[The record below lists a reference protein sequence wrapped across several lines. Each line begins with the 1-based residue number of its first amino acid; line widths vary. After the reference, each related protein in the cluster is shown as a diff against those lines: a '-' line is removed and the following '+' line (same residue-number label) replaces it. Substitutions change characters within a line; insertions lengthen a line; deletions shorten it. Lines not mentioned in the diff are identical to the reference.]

1 MRRRDFLKVGST
13 SAASYLLGAEAF
25 AGMSDMAMS
34 TERSSGSKVGASVLK
49 PNSTQVSPFIVV
61 FLRGGVDALGI
72 LSPLEDPNFLAAR
85 PPDMR
90 FAMSAAA
97 GSPIVLNGTPLY
109 WLANALP
116 ITQLYA
122 NKRLVVWP
130 AVGLLDETR
139 SHFEAQEIMERG
151 VQSLDRLPDSLGW
164 IARAEQLS
172 NPRWPKNSLPLFAG
186 NSSFPRVMQG
196 AHQVLVTRD
205 LQGGIPFPG
214 GDNSFKAMQALCN
227 ADSNPIV
234 SGNMLETLQLIEEIN
249 RALPKQDNRIAPYA
263 SAGQS
268 PYPNSDPGVGL
279 RSVARLMQANVGLQ
293 YAWVDQGGWDT
304 HEHQGWKLNY
314 LVKDLAMALQAF
326 DDDMQAQKKD
336 YTLVVLSE
344 FGRRLRSNKSNG
356 TDHGHAGLALVMGSQ
371 VPGGQVM
378 GKWPGLQSDA
388 LDRGVDLAVTTDYQ
402 DVLQQALRWRARS
415 I

>member
-1 MRRRDFLKVGST
+1 M
-13 SAASYLLGAEAF
+13 
-25 AGMSDMAMS
+25 
-34 TERSSGSKVGASVLK
+34 
-49 PNSTQVSPFIVV
+49 
-61 FLRGGVDALGI
+61 
-72 LSPLEDPNFLAAR
+72 
-85 PPDMR
+85 
-90 FAMSAAA
+90 
-97 GSPIVLNGTPLY
+97 
-109 WLANALP
+109 
-116 ITQLYA
+116 
-122 NKRLVVWP
+122 
-130 AVGLLDETR
+130 
-139 SHFEAQEIMERG
+139 
-151 VQSLDRLPDSLGW
+151 
-164 IARAEQLS
+164 
-172 NPRWPKNSLPLFAG
+172 
-186 NSSFPRVMQG
+186 
-196 AHQVLVTRD
+196 
-205 LQGGIPFPG
+205 
-214 GDNSFKAMQALCN
+214 
-227 ADSNPIV
+227 
-234 SGNMLETLQLIEEIN
+234 IEEIN

-326 DDDMQAQKKD
+326 DEDMQAQKKD

-402 DVLQQALRWRARS
+402 NVLQQALRWRARS
-415 I
+415 A